1 MMGLPNNIRIEDYPL
16 VAALEEV
23 FWSEIDRQYMD
34 GEISS
39 GAMDSAYCDPV
50 AGEIQGC
57 PDVSKAIV
65 RMLEAYW
72 EEEGR

>member
-1 MMGLPNNIRIEDYPL
+1 MAAHKIRVEDYPL
-16 VAALEEV
+16 VVALEEV

-34 GEISS
+34 GEID
-39 GAMDSAYCDPV
+39 GGTMDSAYVDAV
-50 AGEIQGC
+50 SGEIQGR

-72 EEEGR
+72 DEEGR